1 MYPISYLPISLS
13 NFLQPLLLPS
23 LSFSPMYSKSFHSTS
38 RSALVDII
46 IISIISVKANGHIST
61 IMLFKLSAELDLLAC
76 SFLFSTLVF
85 FGSKDTFSSSFI
97 SWVPPLSPLLSC
109 LVWLRHF
116 ILPQAHPGTL
126 FIVTPNLF
134 SFSLSFSVS
143 RNVWSS
149 LFFFLIHWLEYL
161 ENSLRGRISS
171 LDLYFKRLISNL
183 LNCLFRVYS
192 WLDRV

>member
-85 FGSKDTFSSSFI
+85 FWLERHILQFFYIMSSSFI
-97 SWVPPLSPLLSC
+97 SFTLLPCLTSTFYSASGSSWNPLYRYSQPLFFLSLLFC
-109 LVWLRHF
+109 LKECV
-116 ILPQAHPGTL
+116 ILT
-126 FIVTPNLF
+126 FFFFN
-134 SFSLSFSVS
+134 SLIGVS
-143 RNVWSS
+143 RKQ
-149 LFFFLIHWLEYL
+149 
-161 ENSLRGRISS
+161 
-171 LDLYFKRLISNL
+171 FKRENFK
-183 LNCLFRVYS
+183 FRFIF
-192 WLDRV
+192 

>member
-13 NFLQPLLLPS
+13 NFLQPLLLPT
-23 LSFSPMYSKSFHSTS
+23 LSFSPMYSKSFRSTS

-116 ILPQAHPGTL
+116 IVPQAHPGTL
-126 FIVTPNLF
+126 FIVTPNHLF
-134 SFSLSFSVS
+134 FLSLLFCLKECVILTFFFNSLIGVS
-143 RNVWSS
+143 RKQ
-149 LFFFLIHWLEYL
+149 
-161 ENSLRGRISS
+161 
-171 LDLYFKRLISNL
+171 FKRENFK
-183 LNCLFRVYS
+183 FRFIF
-192 WLDRV
+192 